1 MSPRV
6 QAMSDLKQKNK
17 FVFGLIMKFFNFF
30 LNIIFNKLN
39 SKNIRTKQYLAHA
52 VYERLH

>member
-17 FVFGLIMKFFNFF
+17 FVFGLIMKFFF

>member
-39 SKNIRTKQYLAHA
+39 SKNIRTKQY
-52 VYERLH
+52 